1 MVQPIIA
8 GLVTCRPSNSWQRNF
23 RRRGVPTATWAV
35 PQWRGGREKW
45 WDGVAWVRLDH
56 VVDYIHAYR
65 SQMLHI
71 WNIYLQ
77 NWVIFGVN
85 VGKYS
90 VHGAFGD
97 SQWEKFT
104 ILRYPKQQKGDIYI
118 YTKIYFC
125 GPFHSYNWLA
135 DPIYAI
141 HKQWV
146 AGVTSHL

>member
-90 VHGAFGD
+90 STMEHLGDDLLRRFGSSPRSWSSLPRSTLFEKRAMRDDPFDSRRGSGCISPNWFGD
-97 SQWEKFT
+97 KV
-104 ILRYPKQQKGDIYI
+104 IL
-118 YTKIYFC
+118 
-125 GPFHSYNWLA
+125 
-135 DPIYAI
+135 
-141 HKQWV
+141 
-146 AGVTSHL
+146 